1 MMTTFPFSTGMNGFI
16 FDNLK
21 HLEMYLGETV
31 EWYLIGIGEE
41 VDIHTVHFHGQPVI
55 YQQWTKH
62 RVDVIELFPGRLF
75 TQSLRLRSIIISIG
89 YTPPIRCRK

>member
-1 MMTTFPFSTGMNGFI
+1 MNGLL

-21 HLEMYLGETV
+21 HLEMYIGETV
-31 EWYLIGIGEE
+31 EWYLIGVGEE

-62 RVDVIELFPGRLF
+62 RIDVVELFPGRLF
-75 TQSLRLRSIIISIG
+75 CTINSTVVDHHQTSVQ
-89 YTPPIRCRK
+89 KW